1 MTLEEFEASL
11 AKDRR
16 ERGDDQLVD
25 EHDQPSRAHR
35 RHHHHHHHHK
45 RKHRHDR
52 EADEHGR
59 KRSRFPDQSSS
70 RATVRR
76 TSHSHTRSDSASVG
90 GRDVDEVNLTRERG
104 SKGRS
109 AASSDLA
116 QGEVGFKRDSWMEA
130 PPALEID
137 YIQKGTEVPSQSPAT
152 RSSKADFELKIHA
165 QELNKHHLKVLAEG
179 REIPAEVV
187 QETARHVVDYTFGDA
202 GAQWRM
208 TKLKNVFKQAAETG
222 VPAEDVAEN
231 VYGDL
236 RSFDDAREEQIELER
251 RDTYGPGYVGKE
263 KPSGELFQDR
273 KMQMGVRRE
282 SSKNAD
288 EEPTSDVMPPP
299 TYNAQP
305 ATSTAVPLDHTALN
319 RLKAQMMKAK
329 LRGSTDA
336 SRLEAEYEAGAKSS
350 AGSARPDP
358 VVLGA
363 MENRM
368 LAGSRKG
375 EVKTIKNKRG
385 RERGL
390 VEENEDMSIEDM
402 VREERRNR
410 YQVGGDSQRFAE
422 RIAKDAKFNV
432 ILFNCCGNA
441 AYLFQNDLDYM
452 DENAA
457 KLAKRV
463 HKSELNL
470 KNGAIADFQKTN
482 RILDNCPLCHRE
494 DTGSPPI
501 APIVSLATRTYL
513 TLPTEPEISEGGA
526 CIVPVQHR
534 INLLECDD
542 DEWEEIRVSHLSAP

>member
-1 MTLEEFEASL
+1 MTLEEFEESL
-11 AKDRR
+11 AKDWRGH
-16 ERGDDQLVD
+16 GDDQLDD
-25 EHDQPSRAHR
+25 EHDQSSRAHR

-52 EADEHGR
+52 EVDERGR
-59 KRSRFPDQSSS
+59 KRSRFPVQSSS
-70 RATVRR
+70 RATDRR
-76 TSHSHTRSDSASVG
+76 TSYSHTRSDSASVG
-90 GRDVDEVNLTRERG
+90 GRDVDDDLTGERG

-109 AASSDLA
+109 ARSSDLA
-116 QGEVGFKRDSWMEA
+116 QGEVGLKRDSWMEA
-130 PPALEID
+130 PSALEID
-137 YIQKGTEVPSQSPAT
+137 YMQKGTKIPSQPPPT

-179 REIPAEVV
+179 REIPAEVIE
-187 QETARHVVDYTFGDA
+187 ETAQHVVDYTFGDA

-208 TKLKNVFKQAAETG
+208 TKLKNVFKQAEETG
-222 VPAEDVAEN
+222 VPADDVAEN

-273 KMQMGVRRE
+273 KMQMGVQRE
-282 SSKNAD
+282 SFKHAN
-288 EEPTSDVMPPP
+288 EEPASDVMPPP

-305 ATSTAVPLDHTALN
+305 ASSTAVSLDHTALN

-336 SRLEAEYEAGAKSS
+336 SRLEAEYEAAVKAS
-350 AGSARPDP
+350 AGSARPDS

-375 EVKTIKNKRG
+375 EVKTIENKRG

-410 YQVGGDSQRFAE
+410 YQVGGESQRFAE

-432 ILFNCCGNA
+432 ILFSCCKNA

-463 HKSELNL
+463 HKSEINL
-470 KNGAIADFQKTN
+470 KHGAIADFQKTN
-482 RILDNCPLCHRE
+482 RILDNCPLCHRD